1 MGPASTPLLTIT
13 SMHGVILEEMR
24 LYVVNEFGQAVAG
37 QVLERSGRA
46 ADHQYNPDHAYP
58 DTELGLLA
66 MRAAEV
72 TGKPIPEILE
82 GFGQAMV
89 PDMFKY
95 YSILVNPRW
104 SFDDFL
110 LGMEPVLHAAL
121 QLHTPG
127 ALPAKVQATRA
138 GPDTV
143 RVVYDSPLRACAAV
157 RGVIRGAAAHYGVEI
172 EITENECV
180 LRGDPVCVFTVAG
193 SKD

>member
-1 MGPASTPLLTIT
+1 MQ
-13 SMHGVILEEMR
+13 GVIIDEMR
-24 LYVVNEFGQAVAG
+24 LYVVQKFGEAASS

-58 DTELGLLA
+58 DAELGLLA

-82 GFGQAMV
+82 GFGEAMV

-110 LGMEPVLHAAL
+110 LGMEPVLHAAM

-127 ALPAKVQATRA
+127 ALRRAKVQATRA
-138 GPDTV
+138 GPDIV

-157 RGVIRGAAAHYGVEI
+157 RGIIRGAAAHYGVEI

-180 LRGDPVCVFTVAG
+180 LRGDPVCVFTVEG

>member
-1 MGPASTPLLTIT
+1 MQ
-13 SMHGVILEEMR
+13 GVIVEEMR
-24 LYVVNEFGQAVAG
+24 LYLANEFGDGAASQI
-37 QVLERSGRA
+37 LERSGRA
-46 ADHQYNPDHAYP
+46 ADHQYDPDQVYP
-58 DTELGLLA
+58 DSELGLLA
-66 MRAAEV
+66 VRAAEV

-82 GFGQAMV
+82 GFGEAIV

-127 ALPAKVQATRA
+127 ALAPKVQATRTA
-138 GPDTV
+138 QDTV

-157 RGVIRGAAAHYGVEI
+157 LGIIRGAATHYGVEVN
-172 EITENECV
+172 ITENECV
-180 LRGDPVCVFTVAG
+180 LRGDPVCVFTVEG
-193 SKD
+193 NKD

>member
-1 MGPASTPLLTIT
+1 MGRALSSLPTI
-13 SMHGVILEEMR
+13 SPVQGVMLEEMR
-24 LYVVNEFGQAVAG
+24 LYVANEFGEAASS

-46 ADHQYNPDHAYP
+46 AGHQYDPDQAYP
-58 DTELGLLA
+58 DQELGLLA

-72 TGKPIPEILE
+72 TGKPIPDVLE
-82 GFGQAMV
+82 GFGEAMV

-104 SFDDFL
+104 SFVDFL

-121 QLHTPG
+121 HLHTPG
-127 ALPAKVQATRA
+127 ALPTKVQATRT

-143 RVVYDSPLRACAAV
+143 KIVYDSPLRACAAV

-172 EITENECV
+172 AITENYCV
-180 LRGDPVCVFTVAG
+180 LRGDAACVFTVEG